1 MNATPANI
9 SVELVKAVENMP
21 AFPKSAHRI
30 LQLTRDAAC
39 APKDLVA
46 VIGNDPV
53 VTVKV
58 LRVVN
63 SAHYNLPKKITSIGH
78 AVVFLGFN
86 TIKNLSLSIAA
97 VSMLPSNPQTRFDG
111 HAYLVHSLSV
121 AGVARQIGLQLQ
133 SGDPNDYFI
142 AGLLHDFGKV
152 VIAQGMP
159 EVYKQAVEF
168 SLWHEV
174 SMHAALVS
182 VAGIDHSLVGSMLL
196 ESWQFP
202 ADLVAAVRAQHSLS
216 DQDGDLAYA
225 VCAANQICKKLG
237 VDFGGSPLEEAIP
250 DCVVQRFGGKLNQVT
265 ADTQNLELIVEEA
278 RRFAN
283 L

>member
-1 MNATPANI
+1 
-9 SVELVKAVENMP
+9 
-21 AFPKSAHRI
+21 
-30 LQLTRDAAC
+30 
-39 APKDLVA
+39 
-46 VIGNDPV
+46 
-53 VTVKV
+53 
-58 LRVVN
+58 
-63 SAHYNLPKKITSIGH
+63 
-78 AVVFLGFN
+78 
-86 TIKNLSLSIAA
+86 
-97 VSMLPSNPQTRFDG
+97 
-111 HAYLVHSLSV
+111 
-121 AGVARQIGLQLQ
+121 
-133 SGDPNDYFI
+133 
-142 AGLLHDFGKV
+142 
-152 VIAQGMP
+152 
-159 EVYKQAVEF
+159 
-168 SLWHEV
+168 
-174 SMHAALVS
+174 
-182 VAGIDHSLVGSMLL
+182 LL

>member
-133 SGDPNDYFI
+133 SGDANDYFI

-159 EVYKQAVEF
+159 EIYKQAVEF

-202 ADLVAAVRAQHSLS
+202 ADLVAAVRAQHSVN

-250 DCVVQRFGGKLNQVT
+250 DCLVQRFGGKLNQVT